1 MSEAARPVRPGWVP
15 DDLYPFADH
24 WAEIDGHLVH
34 YLDEGDGPPILLLNG
49 NPSWSFGW
57 REVIARLRTSFRCIA
72 PDYPGFG
79 LSTAAPG
86 FDLRPASQSV
96 VIEHLVDALG
106 LDGLTVFG
114 YAWGGPIGFGF
125 AGRRPELVRALV
137 IGNTWAWPEERLAP
151 RLFSALLGGPT
162 GGLLVERLDLMLRLY
177 LPLNLKR
184 GPLSER
190 ERAAYFGPFP
200 PERRGHMRVFP
211 RDLVAGRS
219 WLRQVEANLPRLAD
233 KAALIVWP
241 DSDPGFG
248 EAELRR
254 WQSLFPRATTVRLER
269 VGQFIDEDAPD
280 DVAAAVER
288 WWAAG
293 FGQEAIGLGAEV
305 SASDS
310 AAPRGRRRS

>member
-1 MSEAARPVRPGWVP
+1 
-15 DDLYPFADH
+15 
-24 WAEIDGHLVH
+24 
-34 YLDEGDGPPILLLNG
+34 
-49 NPSWSFGW
+49 
-57 REVIARLRTSFRCIA
+57 
-72 PDYPGFG
+72 
-79 LSTAAPG
+79 
-86 FDLRPASQSV
+86 
-96 VIEHLVDALG
+96 
-106 LDGLTVFG
+106 
-114 YAWGGPIGFGF
+114 
-125 AGRRPELVRALV
+125 
-137 IGNTWAWPEERLAP
+137 
-151 RLFSALLGGPT
+151 
-162 GGLLVERLDLMLRLY
+162 MLRLY

-233 KAALIVWP
+233 KPALIVWP